1 MSEGKSSIAGMRR
14 LYLEPS
20 EKTAPS
26 GDSYTVSYSTNWE
39 KLWEGVFPESN
50 FSAIRN
56 NAKHYCMALEVYAAL
71 IIANAEAE
79 NAGGNA
85 AKTLSPSIEKG
96 FIRAF
101 ICDAY
106 ALYEGVFSA
115 ESKRRNPAEESWRK
129 IASSEIFGETYD
141 NRNDPIKLN
150 KDVVYPRD
158 SAIHQDNAEKKDINY
173 KALDYG
179 TFYRNH
185 CAVKKLIIWA
195 QKKLEGASS
204 SLGDSTL
211 LEDPPQK
218 RSDWF
223 F

>member
-1 MSEGKSSIAGMRR
+1 MCEGKSSIAGMRR

-20 EKTAPS
+20 GKTAPS
-26 GDSYTVSYSTNWE
+26 GDSYTVSYSTNWKE
-39 KLWEGVFPESN
+39 LWEGVFPGSD

-115 ESKRRNPAEESWRK
+115 EFKKQNSAERSWRN
-129 IASSEIFGETYD
+129 IASSELFEESYT
-141 NRNDPIKLN
+141 NKKALIKLN
-150 KDVVYPRD
+150 TDVIDPRD
-158 SAIHQDNAEKKDINY
+158 SAIHQDYAEQKNINY
-173 KALDYG
+173 MALDYD
-179 TFYRNH
+179 TFCRNH
-185 CAVKKLIIWA
+185 CAVKKLITWA
-195 QKKLEGASS
+195 RKRPGKQIP
-204 SLGDSTL
+204 SLGNSTL
-211 LEDPPQK
+211 LEDPPTK